1 MFVGLQTRWM
11 LLISISSQSAALHA
25 HPEATRSLQAT
36 SRIPPSPT
44 LAPRA
49 ADTIDCQLNGPTWGR
64 GGAGRGGAGR
74 GGMGRT
80 RALLHT
86 SIPIHSL
93 PSNASLLTLFT
104 STSTLS
110 CFLHSFTLLHILSL
124 FLSHPWYVFSKFWF
138 FLTRFF

>member
-11 LLISISSQSAALHA
+11 SLISISAQSAALHA

-36 SRIPPSPT
+36 SRIPHPAISYTCSTCCRHHRLPIK
-44 LAPRA
+44 RA
-49 ADTIDCQLNGPTWGR
+49 HLGP
-64 GGAGRGGAGR
+64 GRGGAGR

-110 CFLHSFTLLHILSL
+110 CFLHSFTLLHILSF